1 MDRVSFIESVSG
13 IQYPEL
19 IVNFFDQFMVLHQ
32 IVQDSGSVSVI
43 KNTESSILFLVE
55 FKDHNYMK
63 QALSGIQATSYF
75 TIYGRQIKASIEI
88 LTDKIIQIQLQ

>member
-13 IQYPEL
+13 IQYPE
-19 IVNFFDQFMVLHQ
+19 IFVNFFDHFMLLRQ
-32 IVQDSGSVSVI
+32 IVQDSGNVSVI
-43 KNTESSILFLVE
+43 RNTENSILFLVE
-55 FKDHNYMK
+55 FRDSNDMSK
-63 QALSGIQATSYF
+63 ALQTIQGTSYF